1 MARGRGSR
9 GRSPVPA
16 HAPPAN
22 RHHTT
27 PRRGGTAAARRR
39 GDGAGGHATA
49 APETTLS
56 IRGRQATGKHPR
68 RRRGGDGAGARA
80 RAHDAPHTH
89 TTGVHSRCRAAHTTS
104 RRKTGPRN
112 RPTAASGRAHTRAP
126 QRRVREDHRHCHQEG
141 RGGGEARRGRREGGA
156 GSGTHQPP
164 PSDPT
169 SPTST
174 PAHTRRSDKPTRRQP
189 RHRPPPPDGARA
201 ARHTGRSPSAFPDG
215 RSGTRGA
222 KHHRVTE
229 TRDRDTD
236 EERDWRRT
244 QQARQ
249 QEPPGQRA
257 RPDKTVT
264 TGSRGPADPRKRGAG
279 ARERRASSTR
289 TDGTVEPDGGQ
300 AAHQPPAPRG
310 ISPPAPSRRKGGPAW
325 GEGRRQAQ
333 PHSRG
338 HATAR
343 LGHPSHAH
351 TASDDGG
358 ERQAPQHHRPHRR
371 SHLTPDPKEGSP
383 AHASDTRPQRAAR
396 GPPAGAWHQTAG
408 GEAPEARR
416 GAAGNTSGQQ
426 KPGPPGKRTRDATA
440 TRPRGPVARLGR
452 RQPASSDPTR
462 SPTRT

>member
-1 MARGRGSR
+1 MPSRPYNFATQDGAEEPADRGLRK
-9 GRSPVPA
+9 SP
-16 HAPPAN
+16 HAGT
-22 RHHTT
+22 TT
-27 PRRGGTAAARRR
+27 PGPGRPPTLPPGRKRRGGEER
-39 GDGAGGHATA
+39 
-49 APETTLS
+49 
-56 IRGRQATGKHPR
+56 
-68 RRRGGDGAGARA
+68 
-80 RAHDAPHTH
+80 
-89 TTGVHSRCRAAHTTS
+89 
-104 RRKTGPRN
+104 
-112 RPTAASGRAHTRAP
+112 
-126 QRRVREDHRHCHQEG
+126 
-141 RGGGEARRGRREGGA
+141 RREGGA